1 MPPPYGLGL
10 GMPDSRFY
18 EALGP
23 ASLAELATLSGASL
37 ADPAMADRRVDGVSP
52 LDAAGPSHLAYLGD
66 KRYAAAFAETGA
78 GACFVRASD
87 AARGPASCALLITP
101 DPQTAYARVVDRL
114 HRPRRHAVAGPSVH
128 PEADLEDDVVVGQGA
143 VIGPGARI
151 GAGTVIGANAVIG
164 PGVAIGRRCRIGAGA
179 VVGFALIGDEVAI
192 LAGAVIGEPG
202 FGVTGLGGQILD
214 VPQLG
219 RVILQ
224 DRVSVGAN
232 SCIDRGAWDDT
243 VVGEN
248 TKIDNLC
255 QIAHNARIGRNCV
268 LAAYTGISGSV
279 TVGDGAMFG
288 GRAGVA
294 DHLRVGEGA
303 RIGAAA
309 AVMRDVPAG
318 ETWTGGPARP
328 LRAWLRETAWLARA
342 AQKSGQKGAEGDD

>member
-1 MPPPYGLGL
+1 
-10 GMPDSRFY
+10 MPDPRFY

-23 ASLAELATLSGASL
+23 AELAELATLAGAVL
-37 ADPAMADRRVDGVSP
+37 ADPAMGRRTVDGVAP
-52 LDAAGPSHLAYLGD
+52 LDLAQERHLAYLAD
-66 KRYAAAFAETGA
+66 KRYAAALEDTRA
-78 GACFVRASD
+78 GACFVRQGD
-87 AARGPASCALLITP
+87 AARVPAGCAVLIAK
-101 DPQTAYARVVDRL
+101 DPQGAYAAAAERL
-114 HRPRRHAVAGPSVH
+114 YRLRRHPAGAAAVH
-128 PEADLEDDVVVGQGA
+128 PEADLEAGVVVGPGA

-151 GAGTVIGANAVIG
+151 GADTVIGPGAVIG
-164 PGVAIGRRCRIGAGA
+164 PGVAIGRRCRIGANA
-179 VVGFALIGDEVAI
+179 VIGFALIGDRVSI
-192 LAGAVIGEPG
+192 LAGAAIGEPG
-202 FGVTGLGGQILD
+202 FGVTGLGGDIRD

-224 DRVSVGAN
+224 DNVTVGAN

-248 TKIDNLC
+248 TKIDNLV
-255 QIAHNARIGRNCV
+255 QIAHNVRIGRNCV

-279 TVGDGAMFG
+279 TIGDGAMFG

-294 DHLRVGEGA
+294 DHLRIGAGA

-328 LRAWLRETAWLARA
+328 LRSWLRETAWLARA
-342 AQKSGQKGAEGDD
+342 AQRGGLKGAEGDE